1 MAEVIVLNRPKAR
14 EYSFAENEHTFA
26 IISINDF
33 NFEGNAFCD
42 SNPCL
47 KAKKHFFF
55 DDVDREESGYTPIN
69 EETARDIAKFARY
82 WYDKVDCLVVHCNAG
97 VSRSAGC
104 AAAILKYF
112 TGSDMQIFDD
122 ASKHPNMLVYRRVLG
137 ALYDTET

>member
-1 MAEVIVLNRPKAR
+1 MAKVIVMNKQNAR
-14 EYSFAENEHTFA
+14 KYSFAENEHTFA

-33 NFEGNAFCD
+33 GTEGNAFCS

-55 DDVDREESGYTPIN
+55 DDVDRKEPNCTPID

-82 WYDKVDCLVVHCNAG
+82 WYDKVDHLVVHCGAG

-112 TGSDMQIFDD
+112 TGSDMQIFND
-122 ASKHPNMLVYRRVLG
+122 ASKHPNMLVYRLVLG